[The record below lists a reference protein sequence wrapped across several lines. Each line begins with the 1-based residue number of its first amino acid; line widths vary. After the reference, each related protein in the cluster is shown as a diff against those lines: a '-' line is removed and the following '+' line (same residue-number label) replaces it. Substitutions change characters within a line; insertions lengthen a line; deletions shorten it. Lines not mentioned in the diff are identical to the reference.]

1 MFKNYLIITLRN
13 IKKHKG
19 YSFINITGLAV
30 GMTCCLLI
38 WLYVQDERSFDR
50 YHTNANRIYRLE
62 LTLRLEGQEK
72 KYALSSHPMGPT
84 LANDI
89 PEIQQSVRFW
99 FIDPVAMVQ
108 NRNHEYVAENVIF
121 TDANLFD
128 VFSFSL
134 HQGDPNT
141 ALAEPYSLILTQAMA
156 KRYLDTG
163 DPIGQTLTIR
173 WEGKDIPFHVTG
185 VLEDIPTNSHFKINF
200 LASYTSLNSMLSQ
213 EVLQTWVDF
222 KTYTYFLIEEGV
234 PPERVASKF
243 PALIE
248 KYMGG
253 FARQLF
259 GPDIVPED
267 ILQFHLRPLTDI
279 YLHSDVEYEIGATG
293 SITIIYVFS
302 VVKMLILIIAGINVV
317 NLATARSAN
326 RAKEVGIR
334 KVCGAGKI
342 SLIGQFL
349 GEAVVF
355 ALLSLGLAMV
365 LTELLLPAF
374 NAFIFK
380 ELTFDLRDM
389 ISFLPLIILV
399 GLGAG
404 IYPAFVLS
412 AFQPAQ
418 ILRGAQRTTT
428 GTRSPLLRK
437 GLVVFQ
443 FTISSILI
451 IGMLIM
457 SSQMNYIKHK
467 SLGFDQ
473 KQILLVPLR
482 TVELRNRFPA
492 LKAELLQLPEI
503 LKVANSNNI
512 LGRRQQRLGEVLC
525 QREANPGQSGFT
537 IQFMRVDEEFIPTLG
552 IEIVAGRNFS
562 KTFATDV
569 ESGYLLNET
578 AVKKLGWAS
587 VEEALGKELFF
598 DLEDLRGK
606 VIGVMKDF
614 HFAALHHPIEPLV
627 FFMSNA
633 PMGWASMK
641 IHTTD
646 IPGTLASIQEI
657 FKRFIPDYPFAYTF
671 LDDRID
677 HLYLAEHRV
686 QQIFGICTALAIF
699 IACLGLFGLASF
711 TTEQRT
717 KEIGIRKALGASV
730 MDIVLLL
737 SKEFSKWVALANVI
751 AWPAA
756 YWIMNQWLQSF
767 AYRTE
772 IQLWVFVVTAFS
784 TFVLALLTVSWQ
796 AIKAALTNPVEA
808 LRYE

>member
-1 MFKNYLIITLRN
+1 MDRDAYYEQSNEL
-13 IKKHKG
+13 HK
-19 YSFINITGLAV
+19 
-30 GMTCCLLI
+30 
-38 WLYVQDERSFDR
+38 
-50 YHTNANRIYRLE
+50 
-62 LTLRLEGQEK
+62 
-72 KYALSSHPMGPT
+72 
-84 LANDI
+84 
-89 PEIQQSVRFW
+89 
-99 FIDPVAMVQ
+99 
-108 NRNHEYVAENVIF
+108 
-121 TDANLFD
+121 
-128 VFSFSL
+128 
-134 HQGDPNT
+134 
-141 ALAEPYSLILTQAMA
+141 
-156 KRYLDTG
+156 
-163 DPIGQTLTIR
+163 
-173 WEGKDIPFHVTG
+173 
-185 VLEDIPTNSHFKINF
+185 
-200 LASYTSLNSMLSQ
+200 
-213 EVLQTWVDF
+213 
-222 KTYTYFLIEEGV
+222 
-234 PPERVASKF
+234 
-243 PALIE
+243 
-248 KYMGG
+248 
-253 FARQLF
+253 
-259 GPDIVPED
+259 
-267 ILQFHLRPLTDI
+267 
-279 YLHSDVEYEIGATG
+279 
-293 SITIIYVFS
+293 
-302 VVKMLILIIAGINVV
+302 
-317 NLATARSAN
+317 
-326 RAKEVGIR
+326 
-334 KVCGAGKI
+334 
-342 SLIGQFL
+342 
-349 GEAVVF
+349 
-355 ALLSLGLAMV
+355 
-365 LTELLLPAF
+365 
-374 NAFIFK
+374 
-380 ELTFDLRDM
+380 
-389 ISFLPLIILV
+389 
-399 GLGAG
+399 
-404 IYPAFVLS
+404 
-412 AFQPAQ
+412 AQ
-418 ILRGAQRTTT
+418 ILR
-428 GTRSPLLRK
+428 
-437 GLVVFQ
+437 
-443 FTISSILI
+443 
-451 IGMLIM
+451 
-457 SSQMNYIKHK
+457 
-467 SLGFDQ
+467 FDQ

-482 TVELRNRFPA
+482 TVELRNRFTA